1 MLFPIFA
8 AYCFKMDKKRPQI
21 LITNDDGYA
30 AKGLRKLVTLM
41 RTLGDVVLV
50 STDEVMS
57 AKSHSCSIRERIYVR
72 LVHEEEGFKE
82 YRCNGTPVDCVKLGY
97 QKLMTQYPDLVV
109 SGINHGMNAATTVV
123 YSGTIGAVIEACMN
137 GLNAIGYSLF
147 SLDPDA
153 DFDHLDTAI
162 LEIAKKVLI
171 EGLPKG
177 ICLNVNFP
185 KRCEEPM
192 KGIKVCRQAACRWV
206 EYFKEQYDE
215 KGEQYYNLDG
225 TFESDDIVPDTDLWA
240 LQNNYASLVPT
251 CFDWTAH
258 SQIEQMKEF
267 ENITIDA
274 RLRDTR
280 RETMDSPVSR
290 SPVSHVK

>member
-1 MLFPIFA
+1 MIM
-8 AYCFKMDKKRPQI
+8 KENRPQI

-30 AKGLRKLVTLM
+30 AKGLRKLVALM
-41 RTLGDVVLV
+41 RSLGDVVLI

-57 AKSHSCSIRERIYVR
+57 AKSHSCTIRDRLYVR
-72 LVHEEEGFKE
+72 LVKEEEGFKE
-82 YRCNGTPVDCVKLGY
+82 YRCNGTPVDCVKLAY
-97 QKLMTQYPDLVV
+97 QKLCPRRPDLVV

-137 GLNAIGYSLF
+137 GLTAIGYSLF

-162 LEIAKKVLI
+162 LEITKKVLQ

-177 ICLNVNFP
+177 VCLNVNFP
-185 KRCEEPM
+185 KRSEEPL

-206 EYFKEQYDE
+206 EFFKEQYDE
-215 KGEQYYNLDG
+215 NGVQFFDLEG
-225 TFESDDIVPDTDLWA
+225 TFESDDITPDTDLWA
-240 LQNNYASLVPT
+240 LQHNYVSLVPT

-258 SQIEQMKEF
+258 RQIEPMKEF
-267 ENITIDA
+267 ENLTVDA

-280 RETMDSPVSR
+280 RETKDSPVSR
-290 SPVSHVK
+290 SPASRVK

>member
-1 MLFPIFA
+1 MNE
-8 AYCFKMDKKRPQI
+8 KRPTI
-21 LITNDDGYA
+21 LITNDDGHA
-30 AKGLRKLVTLM
+30 AKGLQKLVGLM
-41 RTLGDVVLV
+41 RTLGDVVLI

-57 AKSHSCSIRERIYVR
+57 AKSHSCTIRDRLYVR
-72 LVHEEEGFKE
+72 LVCEEEGFKE

-97 QKLMTQYPDLVV
+97 QKLMSQPPDLVV

-147 SLDPDA
+147 SLNPDA

-162 LEIAKKVLI
+162 LEITKKVLK

-177 ICLNVNFP
+177 VCLNVNFP

-206 EYFKEQYDE
+206 EYFNDLVDE
-215 KGEQYYNLDG
+215 NGERYYNLDG
-225 TFESDDIVPDTDLWA
+225 EFVSDDVMPDTDLWA
-240 LQNNYASLVPT
+240 LQNNYAAVVPT
-251 CFDWTAH
+251 CFDWT
-258 SQIEQMKEF
+258 
-267 ENITIDA
+267 
-274 RLRDTR
+274 
-280 RETMDSPVSR
+280 
-290 SPVSHVK
+290 SHVNIEPMKNYELLSVKP

>member
-1 MLFPIFA
+1 M
-8 AYCFKMDKKRPQI
+8 KEKRPQR

-30 AKGLRKLVTLM
+30 AKGLRKLVSLM
-41 RTLGDVVLV
+41 RKLGDVTLI

-72 LVHEEEGFKE
+72 LVQEEEGFKE
-82 YRCNGTPVDCVKLGY
+82 YHCNGTPVDCVKLGY
-97 QKLMTQYPDLVV
+97 QKLMSQPDLVV

-123 YSGTIGAVIEACMN
+123 YSGTIAAVVEACMN
-137 GLNAIGYSLF
+137 GIPAIGYSLY

-162 LEIAKKVLI
+162 LEITKKVLK

-177 ICLNVNFP
+177 VCLNVNFP

-192 KGIKVCRQAACRWV
+192 QGIKVCRQAACRWV
-206 EYFKEQYDE
+206 EYFEDKYDE
-215 KGEQYYNLDG
+215 DGQQYYDLDG
-225 TFESDDIVPDTDLWA
+225 TFVSDDIMPDTDLWA
-240 LQNNYASLVPT
+240 LHHNYASLVPT

-258 SQIEQMKEF
+258 QCIDPMREF
-267 ENITIDA
+267 ESLSI
-274 RLRDTR
+274 
-280 RETMDSPVSR
+280 
-290 SPVSHVK
+290 

>member
-1 MLFPIFA
+1 
-8 AYCFKMDKKRPQI
+8 MDKNRPLI

-41 RTLGDVVLV
+41 RTLGDVVLI

-57 AKSHSCSIRERIYVR
+57 AKSHSCTIRDRLYVR
-72 LVHEEEGFKE
+72 LVQQEECFTE
-82 YRCNGTPVDCVKLGY
+82 YRCNGTPVDCVKLAY
-97 QKLMTQYPDLVV
+97 QKLCERQPDLVV

-137 GLNAIGYSLF
+137 GLTAIGYSLF

-162 LEIAKKVLI
+162 LEITKKVLA

-177 ICLNVNFP
+177 VCLNVNFP
-185 KRCEEPM
+185 KRGEEPL

-206 EYFKEQYDE
+206 ELFKDKFDE
-215 KGEQYYNLDG
+215 NGEQFYDLEG
-225 TFESDDIVPDTDLWA
+225 TFESDDVMPDTDLWA
-240 LQNNYASLVPT
+240 LQHNYASLVPT

-258 SQIEQMKEF
+258 AQIEPMKEF
-267 ENITIDA
+267 ENLTIDA

>member
-1 MLFPIFA
+1 
-8 AYCFKMDKKRPQI
+8 MDQKRPLI

-41 RTLGDVVLV
+41 RTLGDGVLI

-57 AKSHSCSIRERIYVR
+57 AKSHSCTIRERIYVR
-72 LVHEEEGFKE
+72 LVQQEEGFTE
-82 YRCNGTPVDCVKLGY
+82 YRCNGTPVDGVKLAY
-97 QKLMTQYPDLVV
+97 QKLCPRCPDLVV

-137 GLNAIGYSLF
+137 GLDAIGYSLY

-153 DFDHLDTAI
+153 DFDHLDTPI
-162 LEIAKKVLI
+162 LEITKKVLK

-192 KGIKVCRQAACRWV
+192 KGIRVCRQAACRWV
-206 EYFKEQYDE
+206 EYFNDLVDE
-215 KGEQYYNLDG
+215 NGERYYNLDG
-225 TFESDDIVPDTDLWA
+225 EFVSDDIMPDTDLWA
-240 LQNNYASLVPT
+240 LHHNYISVVPT
-251 CFDWTAH
+251 CFDWTAYDR
-258 SQIEQMKEF
+258 IEPMREF
-267 ENITIDA
+267 EKINIDT
-274 RLRDTR
+274 RLRDCGTTR
-280 RETMDSPVSR
+280 QDESLGLEVSKSR
-290 SPVSHVK
+290 SQKEHKA

>member
-1 MLFPIFA
+1 MSE
-8 AYCFKMDKKRPQI
+8 KRYKI
-21 LITNDDGYA
+21 LITNDDGHA

-41 RTLGDVVLV
+41 RTLGDVVLI

-57 AKSHSCSIRERIYVR
+57 AKSHSCTIRERIYVR

-97 QKLMTQYPDLVV
+97 QKLMSEPPDLVV

-137 GLNAIGYSLF
+137 GLTAIGYSLF
-147 SLDPDA
+147 SLDPEA

-162 LEIAKKVLI
+162 LDITKKVLK

-177 ICLNVNFP
+177 VCLNVNFP

-206 EYFKEQYDE
+206 EYFNDLYDE
-215 KGEQYYNLDG
+215 NGEQYFNLDG
-225 TFESDDIVPDTDLWA
+225 TFESDDIEPDTDLWA
-240 LQNNYASLVPT
+240 LQNNYVSVVPT

-258 SQIEQMKEF
+258 RCIEPMKNYE
-267 ENITIDA
+267 
-274 RLRDTR
+274 LL
-280 RETMDSPVSR
+280 S
-290 SPVSHVK
+290 VKP

>member
-1 MLFPIFA
+1 MSES
-8 AYCFKMDKKRPQI
+8 RPKI
-21 LITNDDGYA
+21 LITNDDGCT
-30 AKGLRKLVTLM
+30 AKGLRKLVGLM
-41 RTLGDVVLV
+41 RTLGDVTLI

-57 AKSHSCSIRERIYVR
+57 AKSHSCTIRDRIYVR

-97 QKLMTQYPDLVV
+97 QKLMPTPPDLVV

-137 GLNAIGYSLF
+137 GLTAIGYSLF

-162 LEIAKKVLI
+162 LEITKKVLK

-177 ICLNVNFP
+177 VCLNVNFP

-192 KGIKVCRQAACRWV
+192 KGVKVCRQAACRWV
-206 EYFKEQYDE
+206 EYFNDLYDE
-215 KGEQYYNLDG
+215 NGEQYYNLDG
-225 TFESDDIVPDTDLWA
+225 DFVSDDVTPDTDLWA
-240 LQNNYASLVPT
+240 LQNNYAAVVPT
-251 CFDWTAH
+251 RFDWTAYA
-258 SQIEQMKEF
+258 SIEPMKAF
-267 ENITIDA
+267 ENIILDA
-274 RLRDTR
+274 RLRDYETTR
-280 RETMDSPVSR
+280 RTDTRSPEVSKSR
-290 SPVSHVK
+290 SQKIHES

>member
-1 MLFPIFA
+1 MSE
-8 AYCFKMDKKRPQI
+8 KRPQI

-41 RTLGDVVLV
+41 RTLGDVVLI

-72 LVHEEEGFKE
+72 LVHEEDGFKE

-97 QKLMTQYPDLVV
+97 QKLMPQPDLVV

-153 DFDHLDTAI
+153 DFDHLDAAI
-162 LEIAKKVLI
+162 LEITKKVLD
-171 EGLPKG
+171 EGLPQG
-177 ICLNVNFP
+177 VCLNVNFP
-185 KRCEEPM
+185 KRNEEPIQ
-192 KGIKVCRQAACRWV
+192 GIKVCRQAACRWI

-215 KGEQYYNLDG
+215 NGEQFYDLDG
-225 TFESDDIVPDTDLWA
+225 TFESDDIMPDTDLWA
-240 LQNNYASLVPT
+240 LQHNYISVVPT

-258 SQIEQMKEF
+258 SQIEPMKAF

-290 SPVSHVK
+290 SPVSRVK

>member
-1 MLFPIFA
+1 MSSQ
-8 AYCFKMDKKRPQI
+8 RPLI
-21 LITNDDGYA
+21 LITNDDGNA

-41 RTLGDVVLV
+41 RMLGDVVLI

-57 AKSHSCSIRERIYVR
+57 AKSHSCTIRERIYVR
-72 LVHEEEGFKE
+72 LVHQEEGFTE

-97 QKLMTQYPDLVV
+97 QKLMPQLPDLVV

-137 GLNAIGYSLF
+137 GLPAIGYSLF

-162 LEIAKKVLI
+162 LEITKKVLS

-177 ICLNVNFP
+177 VCLNVNFP

-192 KGIKVCRQAACRWV
+192 KGIKVCRQAACRWI
-206 EYFKEQYDE
+206 EYFNDLYDE
-215 KGEQYYNLDG
+215 NGEQYYNLDG
-225 TFESDDIVPDTDLWA
+225 TFESDDVTPDTDLWA
-240 LQNNYASLVPT
+240 LQNNYASVVPT

-258 SQIEQMKEF
+258 RCIEPMRNF
-267 ENITIDA
+267 ELLN
-274 RLRDTR
+274 
-280 RETMDSPVSR
+280 
-290 SPVSHVK
+290 VKQ

>member
-1 MLFPIFA
+1 
-8 AYCFKMDKKRPQI
+8 MDKKRPLI

-41 RTLGDVVLV
+41 RQLDDVVLI

-57 AKSHSCSIRERIYVR
+57 AKSHSCTIRERIYVR
-72 LVHEEEGFKE
+72 LIQQEEGFIE
-82 YRCNGTPVDCVKLGY
+82 YRCNGTPVDCVKLAY
-97 QKLMTQYPDLVV
+97 QKLCPRWPDLVV

-137 GLNAIGYSLF
+137 GLTAIGYSLF
-147 SLDPDA
+147 SLNPDA
-153 DFDHLDTAI
+153 DFDHLDAAI
-162 LEIAKKVLI
+162 LEITKKVLK

-177 ICLNVNFP
+177 VCLNVNFP

-206 EYFKEQYDE
+206 ELFKDQYDE
-215 KGEQYYNLDG
+215 EGRQFFDLEG
-225 TFESDDIVPDTDLWA
+225 TFESDDIMPDTDLWA
-240 LQNNYASLVPT
+240 LQHNYASLVPT

-258 SQIEQMKEF
+258 RCIEPM
-267 ENITIDA
+267 
-274 RLRDTR
+274 
-280 RETMDSPVSR
+280 REYETLSI
-290 SPVSHVK
+290 

>member
-1 MLFPIFA
+1 MQIIS
-8 AYCFKMDKKRPQI
+8 KVMGEKRYKI

-30 AKGLRKLVTLM
+30 AKGLRKLVGLL
-41 RTLGDVVLV
+41 RTLGDVTLI

-57 AKSHSCSIRERIYVR
+57 AKSHSCSIRERIYAR
-72 LVHEEEGFKE
+72 LVQEEEGFME
-82 YRCNGTPVDCVKLGY
+82 YRCNGTPVDCVKLAY
-97 QKLMTQYPDLVV
+97 QKLMPTPPDLVV

-137 GLNAIGYSLF
+137 GLNAIGYSLH

-162 LEIAKKVLI
+162 LEITKKVLK

-177 ICLNVNFP
+177 VCLNVNFP

-206 EYFKEQYDE
+206 EYFNDLVDE
-215 KGEQYYNLDG
+215 NGEQYYNLDG
-225 TFESDDIVPDTDLWA
+225 TFVSDDIMPDTDLWA
-240 LQNNYASLVPT
+240 LDHNFVAVVPT

-258 SQIEQMKEF
+258 ACIEPMKTF
-267 ENITIDA
+267 EKIT
-274 RLRDTR
+274 
-280 RETMDSPVSR
+280 V
-290 SPVSHVK
+290 

>member
-1 MLFPIFA
+1 
-8 AYCFKMDKKRPQI
+8 MDKNRPQI

-30 AKGLRKLVTLM
+30 AKGLRKLVSLM
-41 RTLGDVVLV
+41 RTLGDVTLI

-57 AKSHSCSIRERIYVR
+57 AKSHSCTIRERIYVR

-97 QKLMTQYPDLVV
+97 QKLMPTPPDLVV

-137 GLNAIGYSLF
+137 DLNAIGYSLF

-153 DFDHLDTAI
+153 DFDHLDTFI
-162 LEIAKKVLI
+162 LEITKKVLK

-177 ICLNVNFP
+177 VCLNVNFP
-185 KRCEEPM
+185 KRSEEPI

-206 EYFKEQYDE
+206 ELFKDQFDENGQRFYDLE
-215 KGEQYYNLDG
+215 G
-225 TFESDDIVPDTDLWA
+225 TFESDDVMPDTDLWA
-240 LQNNYASLVPT
+240 LQNNYVSVVPT

-258 SQIEQMKEF
+258 SQIETMKEF

-274 RLRDTR
+274 RLRDAR
-280 RETMDSPVSR
+280 RETMDSPESR
-290 SPVSHVK
+290 SPVSRVK

>member
-1 MLFPIFA
+1 MTE
-8 AYCFKMDKKRPQI
+8 KRPLI

-30 AKGLRKLVTLM
+30 AKGLRKLVALV
-41 RTLGDVVLV
+41 RTLGDVVLI

-57 AKSHSCSIRERIYVR
+57 AKSHSCTIRERIYVR
-72 LVHEEEGFKE
+72 LVQEEDGFKE

-97 QKLMTQYPDLVV
+97 QKLCERQPDLVV

-137 GLNAIGYSLF
+137 DLNAIGYSLF

-153 DFDHLDTAI
+153 DFDHLDAAI
-162 LEIAKKVLI
+162 LEITRKVLK

-177 ICLNVNFP
+177 VCLNVNFP
-185 KRCEEPM
+185 KRSEEPV

-206 EYFKEQYDE
+206 EYFNDLYDE
-215 KGEQYYNLDG
+215 NGERYFNLDG

-240 LQNNYASLVPT
+240 LQNNYISVVPT

-258 SQIEQMKEF
+258 RWIEPMKGF
-267 ENITIDA
+267 EKITI
-274 RLRDTR
+274 
-280 RETMDSPVSR
+280 
-290 SPVSHVK
+290 

>member
-1 MLFPIFA
+1 MNE
-8 AYCFKMDKKRPQI
+8 KRPKI

-30 AKGLRKLVTLM
+30 AKGLRKLVGLM
-41 RTLGDVVLV
+41 RTLGDVVLI

-57 AKSHSCSIRERIYVR
+57 AKSHSCSIHDRLYVR
-72 LVHEEEGFKE
+72 LVHKEDGFEE

-97 QKLMTQYPDLVV
+97 QKLMPELPDLVV

-147 SLDPDA
+147 SLNPDA
-153 DFDHLDTAI
+153 DFDHLDAPI
-162 LEIAKKVLI
+162 LEITRKVLN

-177 ICLNVNFP
+177 VCLNVNFP
-185 KRCEEPM
+185 KRSEEPL

-206 EYFKEQYDE
+206 EYFNDLFDE
-215 KGEQYYNLDG
+215 NGERYYNLDG
-225 TFESDDIVPDTDLWA
+225 TFESDDITLDTDLWA
-240 LQNNYASLVPT
+240 LQNNYVSVVPT

-258 SQIEQMKEF
+258 AQIEPMKSF
-267 ENITIDA
+267 EKITI
-274 RLRDTR
+274 
-280 RETMDSPVSR
+280 
-290 SPVSHVK
+290 